1 MHTRITDIL
10 MKTGRCS
17 LRIAV
22 VRVTPSGEAD
32 SHRCCALFNPRA
44 QGRRA
49 CPDPAV
55 LPDAGR
61 RGLPLQSAPEPR
73 ADSAG
78 RGAGGAR
85 GAGAGHRSAG
95 GGAEVQS
102 SLRSGFCSRI
112 YIYLFFFFLFSS
124 TLVMGIFG
132 LCRTRRHTPIFVDV
146 CCVTRATLAESITSW
161 MQVSA
166 QWRESLLS
174 VCLFTANKFEVNRSA
189 ALLRGSHVKP
199 CLHAGGDKSKTINA
213 PRHAGCDSSAVLQ
226 EPWRVRHLLK
236 WRLIKKPH
244 LATLVYFFVCL
255 L

>member
-1 MHTRITDIL
+1 MTDIL
-10 MKTGRCS
+10 IKTGRYS

-22 VRVTPSGEAD
+22 VASYAEWRSRLSPVLCT
-32 SHRCCALFNPRA
+32 LQPRA

-73 ADSAG
+73 ADPAG

-102 SLRSGFCSRI
+102 SLQSVFCSRI

-132 LCRTRRHTPIFVDV
+132 VSHNTTYTHFGGRILRHT
-146 CCVTRATLAESITSW
+146 
-161 MQVSA
+161 
-166 QWRESLLS
+166 
-174 VCLFTANKFEVNRSA
+174 
-189 ALLRGSHVKP
+189 
-199 CLHAGGDKSKTINA
+199 
-213 PRHAGCDSSAVLQ
+213 RHAGRENHFLDAGFSPAK
-226 EPWRVRHLLK
+226 RVAPF
-236 WRLIKKPH
+236 RLCIHRK
-244 LATLVYFFVCL
+244 
-255 L
+255 

>member
-10 MKTGRCS
+10 IKTGRYS

-32 SHRCCALFNPRA
+32 SHQCCALFNPRA

-73 ADSAG
+73 ADPAG

-102 SLRSGFCSRI
+102 SLQSVFCSRI

-132 LCRTRRHTPIFVDV
+132 VSHNTTYTHFGGRILRHT
-146 CCVTRATLAESITSW
+146 
-161 MQVSA
+161 
-166 QWRESLLS
+166 
-174 VCLFTANKFEVNRSA
+174 
-189 ALLRGSHVKP
+189 
-199 CLHAGGDKSKTINA
+199 
-213 PRHAGCDSSAVLQ
+213 RHAGREHHFLDAGFSPAK
-226 EPWRVRHLLK
+226 RVA
-236 WRLIKKPH
+236 P
-244 LATLVYFFVCL
+244 FCL
-255 L
+255 SIHRK